1 MRNLAIAL
9 VVVCGFVWLFF
20 TTILLEDTDNDNGVS
35 LEEVSS
41 LQMKNSG
48 DATADIKNLA
58 LLLGVEYQEENE
70 KEVEIKTTLDVEIGV
85 VVIYTSEKNLKVRVR
100 TLVNGKQEQ
109 RDMVIGDKLYNFVLT
124 AITPSS
130 VELNDGENIIIL
142 KVFKNTVIS
151 VTDLPKE
158 SPDLL

>member
-20 TTILLEDTDNDNGVS
+20 TTILLEDTDNNNGVS
-35 LEEVSS
+35 LEEGSS
-41 LQMKNSG
+41 LKMKNSD

-70 KEVEIKTTLDVEIGV
+70 KEVEIKTTLDVEVGV

-100 TLVNGKQEQ
+100 TLVNGEQEQ

-130 VELNDGENIIIL
+130 AELNDGENIIIL